1 MSVNSSERILTMTIG
16 GKAAEGGHIP
26 LAILAEKLNSLQ
38 ESLYSAANALEG
50 YKGSCR
56 GRWSAQILSSC
67 KLILRHVKMG
77 SFKIATEI
85 PTPDQPNLTPE
96 FDSGRQALEGFRRA
110 GEAVEKGDASTI
122 QRLMPYSATRERFL
136 GKIKDLCPKEGE
148 EYCVSLGNGKG
159 KTYSIL
165 TVNSRELINNFVFT
179 DEPEKIFRKV
189 KIRGELIEIRIKD
202 EKRHIALE
210 TSQGEI
216 IYNYSSD
223 MEVYISSIPAG
234 SVIEVSC
241 MAEIDEEGSIK
252 EVESVYE
259 VDIIN
264 LPPLRLNKFTFENK
278 RYRLKKEVVGKI
290 EYENDLWIYRVPRY
304 SLHSYSSDRKEAFL
318 QLNEEFAFQ
327 YEDLYNETDENL
339 TLDAIELRE
348 RLKNDIEKVEEIH

>member
-26 LAILAEKLNSLQ
+26 LTMLAEKLSSLQ

-67 KLILRHVKMG
+67 KLTLRHFKLG
-77 SFKIATEI
+77 SFKIEAEI

-96 FDSGRQALEGFRRA
+96 LDPGMQALEVFRRA
-110 GEAVEKGDASTI
+110 GEAVEKGDALTI
-122 QRLMPYSATRERFL
+122 QGLMPYSGTRERFL
-136 GKIKDLCPKEGE
+136 GKFRDLCPKEGE

-165 TVNSRELINNFVFT
+165 TVNSRELINNFVFA
-179 DEPEKIFRKV
+179 DEPEKNLRKV

-216 IYNYSSD
+216 ICKYSSD
-223 MEVYISSIPAG
+223 MELYISSIPAG
-234 SVIEVSC
+234 SVIEVNC
-241 MAEIDEEGSIK
+241 MAEIDGEGFIK
-252 EVESVYE
+252 EVESVYD

-278 RYRLKKEVVGKI
+278 RYRLKKEVIGKI
-290 EYENDLWIYRVPRY
+290 EYKNDLWIYRVPRY
-304 SLHSYSSDRKEAFL
+304 GLHSYSRDRKEAFM
-318 QLNEEFAFQ
+318 QLNEEFAF
-327 YEDLYNETDENL
+327 LYDGLLNEPDENL

-348 RLKNDIEKVEEIH
+348 LLKKDIKGIEEFD